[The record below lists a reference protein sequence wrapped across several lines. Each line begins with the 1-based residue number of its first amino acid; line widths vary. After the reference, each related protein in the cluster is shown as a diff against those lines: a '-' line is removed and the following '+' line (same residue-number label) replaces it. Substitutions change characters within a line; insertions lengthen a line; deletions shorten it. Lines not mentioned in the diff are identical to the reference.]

1 MALLRWEPVAE
12 LNTLQN
18 EMNRLFN
25 TLVDPST
32 RTSRG
37 VGGDTS
43 PRWLPPMD
51 LLETAEHYV
60 LRADLPGLADEDVNV
75 QFEDNVL
82 TISGERTAEHHNQQD
97 GYHHLERAFGTF
109 SRSLTLPDGVD
120 PDTVQAHFDRGVL
133 EVKIPKPEQK
143 KPRQVQIKLGDR
155 KTIETETTTSTTSN
169 TDKPEPAATPA

>member
-32 RTSRG
+32 RSS
-37 VGGDTS
+37 GGASGGTS

-51 LLETAEHYV
+51 LLETGEHYV

-82 TISGERTAEHHNQQD
+82 TISGERTAEHADQQE
-97 GYHHLERAFGTF
+97 GYYRLERAFGTF

-120 PDTVQAHFDRGVL
+120 PDAVQAHFDRGVL
-133 EVKIPKPEQK
+133 EVKIPKPEDK

-155 KTIETETTTSTTSN
+155 KRIETETPTSTTSN
-169 TDKPEPAATPA
+169 TDKPEAAATSA